1 MSFSGQGSS
10 PIPLGSPDSPGNAL
24 PPITCVPFYCPV
36 ANYPTSRGL
45 KQHLFVSS
53 RSLGPSLGGL
63 DWVFCSGSH
72 KAKLKVLAG
81 LGSCLEALGKTP
93 PPNSFKVLAGSV
105 PCSCWTEV
113 PISILA
119 FFCGGSHS
127 QGDLH
132 RSLLTAPSTFKAS
145 NGILLVLRIS
155 PTFPSVTSQ
164 IK

>member
-1 MSFSGQGSS
+1 MRLSGQGSS
-10 PIPLGSPDSPGNAL
+10 PIPLGTPDSPGNAL
-24 PPITCVPFYCPV
+24 PPIPCVPFYCP
-36 ANYPTSRGL
+36 
-45 KQHLFVSS
+45 

-63 DWVFCSGSH
+63 DWLFRSGSH

-81 LGSCLEALGKTP
+81 LGSCLGALGKTP
-93 PPNSFKVLAGSV
+93 PPNSFKVLAASV

-113 PISILA
+113 PISTLA

-155 PTFPSVTSQ
+155 PTFPSVTSR

>member
-10 PIPLGSPDSPGNAL
+10 PIPLGTPDSPGNAL
-24 PPITCVPFYCPV
+24 PPNTCVPFYCPV
-36 ANYPTSRGL
+36 ANYPTPRGL

-53 RSLGPSLGGL
+53 HSLGPSLGGL
-63 DWVFCSGSH
+63 DWVFCPGSH

-119 FFCGGSHS
+119 FFVGGVTLRETFTDHFSRPPPPS
-127 QGDLH
+127 KPATVSFLCFGSLQL
-132 RSLLTAPSTFKAS
+132 SLL
-145 NGILLVLRIS
+145 S
-155 PTFPSVTSQ
+155 PAR
-164 IK
+164 